1 MCLDNLIK
9 FKCFSETIDNNTI
22 YVENFIDVNSTELS
36 HLADEFTLTGK
47 KLGEQIIKT
56 AVESV
61 NVDILMLN
69 NSVRVNSDVERVK
82 NKFGFDNGFE
92 SGNKGIRILNVT
104 NSRYSKIKINSLIFK
119 PNFTGKFDILIDDGR
134 NPITIEAD
142 AVTGVICTVN
152 LQYETSMSSVKIK
165 AVDETLLFSK
175 MIKTD
180 KTCGTCSG
188 HKYNIIEQGFN
199 GAMVVPVN
207 YNFISEAYL
216 ICDTSDLVCTAI
228 ENKNVKLAI
237 AKLTA
242 IKVGIDYYTKM
253 ITSKRLNET
262 TTNILPQD
270 LQLFINRLT
279 DEYKK
284 LLHGDG
290 KTTYGIGKILTDY
303 LKSSNDFCVKCNAMN
318 YINKA
323 TF

>member
-9 FKCFSETIDNNTI
+9 FKCFSETIDKNTI

-69 NSVRVNSDVERVK
+69 NSVRVNSNVERVK

-104 NSRYSKIKINSLIFK
+104 NSKYSKIKINSLIFK
-119 PNFTGKFDILIDDGR
+119 PNFAGKFDILIDDGR
-134 NPITIEAD
+134 NPTTIEAD

-253 ITSKRLNET
+253 ITSKRLNDT
-262 TTNILPQD
+262 TTHILPQD

-284 LLHGDG
+284 LLYGDG

>member
-9 FKCFSETIDNNTI
+9 FKCFSETIDKNTI

-69 NSVRVNSDVERVK
+69 NSVRVNSNVERVK

-119 PNFTGKFDILIDDGR
+119 PNFAGKFDILNHDGK

-180 KTCGTCSG
+180 KTCGTCGG

>member
-1 MCLDNLIK
+1 
-9 FKCFSETIDNNTI
+9 
-22 YVENFIDVNSTELS
+22 
-36 HLADEFTLTGK
+36 
-47 KLGEQIIKT
+47 
-56 AVESV
+56 
-61 NVDILMLN
+61 
-69 NSVRVNSDVERVK
+69 
-82 NKFGFDNGFE
+82 
-92 SGNKGIRILNVT
+92 
-104 NSRYSKIKINSLIFK
+104 
-119 PNFTGKFDILIDDGR
+119 
-134 NPITIEAD
+134 
-142 AVTGVICTVN
+142 
-152 LQYETSMSSVKIK
+152 
-165 AVDETLLFSK
+165 
-175 MIKTD
+175 
-180 KTCGTCSG
+180 
-188 HKYNIIEQGFN
+188 
-199 GAMVVPVN
+199 MVVPVN

-262 TTNILPQD
+262 TTHILPQD